1 MNNVTNLSTYEA
13 ATPRTLPIAA
23 PQQSGNASSNTI
35 TLQRALAT
43 GTSPDV
49 IRAVADWNERK
60 SYDARFRPARM
71 RHKAQ
76 CVALRE
82 VAGRLGQTTTSLAA

>member
-1 MNNVTNLSTYEA
+1 MNNVTNLSTYA
-13 ATPRTLPIAA
+13 AAHPRTLPTAA
-23 PQQSGNASSNTI
+23 PQQSGNTI
-35 TLQRALAT
+35 TLERALAT

-49 IRAVADWNERK
+49 LRAVADWNERK
-60 SYDARFRPARM
+60 GYDARFRPARM

-76 CVALRE
+76 CAALRE